1 MKLSKTIKRLSATG
15 AAALLTMTGVLTLA
29 TGNVLAANIQE
40 EAAIYAGNVT
50 QGVGFTHA
58 GVTAKDNDVV
68 AFEVYYHD
76 LESPD
81 SGMDAI
87 NVRIKANLPS
97 ATVSGAHTV
106 SATVQADNSNQVNDS
121 TTVTTSDATQL
132 QFIPGTVTWKHDVG
146 TNASPQWVTQTISDS
161 VVTGANGAVVDQ
173 NEQPSNN
180 FAGTIVFEA
189 KIIPQPP
196 VTPPQPVYTC
206 NDLEIT
212 AETSRTVKI
221 SKFDTTATHGAS
233 FSTAA
238 ITWGDSGTLN
248 TANPVGQ
255 SHQYSK
261 DSTYTVTATAHFTI
275 NGQGD
280 VTAGGPQCQKQVTF
294 SSTTPPKVTPP
305 PTTPPSTPPATPPAT
320 PTALVNTGPGS
331 VVGLFAAA
339 TAAGAVVY
347 RRMLT
352 RRLSRQ

>member
-1 MKLSKTIKRLSATG
+1 MKLTRTIKRLSATG
-15 AAALLTMTGVLTLA
+15 AAALLTVTGVLTLA
-29 TGNVLAANIQE
+29 TGSALAANIQE

-50 QGVGFTHA
+50 QGVNFTHA

-68 AFEVYYHD
+68 AFEVYYHN

-81 SGMDAI
+81 SGLDAD
-87 NVRIKANLPS
+87 NVCISASIPDTVTTVHTVG
-97 ATVSGAHTV
+97 ATVSGDNFSTV
-106 SATVQADNSNQVNDS
+106 TDS

-132 QFIPGTVTWKHDVG
+132 QFLPSDGVTWKHDIG
-146 TNASPQWVTQTISDS
+146 TNANPDWVTTTISNS
-161 VVTGANGAVVDQ
+161 VVNGNSCVVVDQ

-189 KIIPQPP
+189 TVVPQPP
-196 VTPPQPVYTC
+196 TPPAYTC
-206 NDLEIT
+206 NDLELT
-212 AETSRTVKI
+212 AESDRTVKV
-221 SKFDTTATHGAS
+221 SKFDTTATNGAA

-238 ITWGDSGTLN
+238 ITWGDGGTLN
-248 TANPVGQ
+248 SSSPVGQ

-261 DSTYTVTATAHFTI
+261 DGTYTVTATAHFTI

-305 PTTPPSTPPATPPAT
+305 PTTPPTPATPAA

-331 VVGLFAAA
+331 VAGLFAAA
-339 TAAGAVVY
+339 TAAGTVIY